1 LKCKKG
7 GINLLSD
14 TYNVSR
20 KQIKGDVSMKYLLSN
35 GIWATKIEDFED
47 VMEWNDYRALYNM
60 MNDTTKLEVSDAK
73 YWQEAYKE
81 EELHSDALYSQ
92 NMSAY
97 NEIEDLITYLL
108 EAKRMNKAKVLDML
122 REIQNTLQNY

>member
-1 LKCKKG
+1 
-7 GINLLSD
+7 
-14 TYNVSR
+14 
-20 KQIKGDVSMKYLLSN
+20 MKYLLSN

-60 MNDTTKLEVSDAK
+60 MNDESRLTAEDKE
-73 YWQEAYKE
+73 YWKRAYKE